1 MKKRKII
8 SLLCTLV
15 LGTTLI
21 ATGCSKGSKET
32 STEKDKDYT
41 VNLGYYNCDHM
52 TSACVAKDAGIF
64 DKMGLKVNV
73 SGNGKVPQAMAA
85 GKMDVGYIGY
95 AGLIRGLAKGSPI
108 TVAANNHL
116 GGSMYLVVSNKI
128 KDPKDLKGKKLG
140 IGTKPEESETWLM
153 CAKKLGIPTE
163 GKNYDCVEFG
173 SDKDAY
179 LALKAGKIDGF
190 TCCDP
195 WGSMA
200 EYEKTG
206 HIIATADKIVGEDKW
221 GECCVYSMNIK
232 FEKEHPEL
240 AKKMIQAH
248 VEAMKYCY
256 EHPIKAAKIFAK
268 NYQVPEEVAIMTIYK
283 KTVGEGRTITW
294 KMNDDYFK
302 TEIDTLMKYKLIEE
316 DPDYDKLISKKVYEE
331 AKVDD
336 FDKFIKENVDSV
348 FPVGMKY
355 EEWKVK
361 AMEIDK

>member
-128 KDPKDLKGKKLG
+128 KDPKDLK
-140 IGTKPEESETWLM
+140 
-153 CAKKLGIPTE
+153 
-163 GKNYDCVEFG
+163 
-173 SDKDAY
+173 
-179 LALKAGKIDGF
+179 
-190 TCCDP
+190 
-195 WGSMA
+195 
-200 EYEKTG
+200 
-206 HIIATADKIVGEDKW
+206 
-221 GECCVYSMNIK
+221 
-232 FEKEHPEL
+232 
-240 AKKMIQAH
+240 
-248 VEAMKYCY
+248 
-256 EHPIKAAKIFAK
+256 
-268 NYQVPEEVAIMTIYK
+268 
-283 KTVGEGRTITW
+283 R
-294 KMNDDYFK
+294 
-302 TEIDTLMKYKLIEE
+302 
-316 DPDYDKLISKKVYEE
+316 
-331 AKVDD
+331 
-336 FDKFIKENVDSV
+336 
-348 FPVGMKY
+348 
-355 EEWKVK
+355 
-361 AMEIDK
+361 